1 MSMGFECSE
10 RKLAMDWLER
20 MELSLCITVGVITF
34 VSCIYNL
41 CILCPGDVV
50 ELARLT
56 LL

>member
-1 MSMGFECSE
+1 MGFECSE

-41 CILCPGDVV
+41 CTLCPGDVV